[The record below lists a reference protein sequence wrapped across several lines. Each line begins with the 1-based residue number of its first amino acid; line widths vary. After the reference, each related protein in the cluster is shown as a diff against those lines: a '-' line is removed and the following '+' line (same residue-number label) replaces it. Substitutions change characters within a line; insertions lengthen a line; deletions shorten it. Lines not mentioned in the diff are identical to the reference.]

1 MSGWYKANQA
11 TPVQGVLFTN
21 KDASGNGFTVQ
32 VDTTRGLIANICAGG
47 TTRYVPANGGGTG
60 ILDRAWHHVA
70 FTVDRQGEAVLYLD
84 GRAIFSTDVSTLAGD
99 LPGGTFTIGRD
110 NVSGKYGLDD
120 ANVDEVQV
128 YRRCSVGGGDRRAA
142 TMCRFG

>member
-1 MSGWYKANQA
+1 MDFTGSELNLGGGSFTVSGWYKANQA

-60 ILDRAWHHVA
+60 ILDRAWHLSLIH
-70 FTVDRQGEAVLYLD
+70 
-84 GRAIFSTDVSTLAGD
+84 I
-99 LPGGTFTIGRD
+99 
-110 NVSGKYGLDD
+110 
-120 ANVDEVQV
+120 
-128 YRRCSVGGGDRRAA
+128 
-142 TMCRFG
+142 